1 MPAPPRND
9 SSLTQY
15 EMRIGGVG
23 SAAIS
28 GMTLDVTCPSD
39 GTVFGTI
46 PRGATGDVDRA
57 VAAARKVF
65 DDGSWRGLSDL
76 DRGRTMMAFG
86 SVLMEHQEELAA
98 LEARDVGKTLT
109 LAKAD
114 VVALARYFEFYGSAI
129 DKFAGENI
137 PTATGFMALTFHE
150 PHGVVAAILPW
161 NYPAQM
167 FGRVAAPALAVG
179 NSLVVKPAEDAC
191 LSILRI
197 AELAEQ
203 HGFPPGLINIVTGT
217 GLEAGSPLAAHP
229 GTDFV
234 TFTGSPEVGTEIQKL
249 AASHRVGCTLE
260 LGGKSP
266 HVVFADADLDAAVP
280 VIMKAIIAN
289 SGQTCV
295 AGSRVLV
302 QRAIAD
308 QLSALLAEQF
318 KALVVGPH
326 WGAFDMGALISEKQ
340 KNRVQTMIDRAK
352 EQGVPVLGQGAVS
365 TDAPST
371 GFFVSP
377 ILFGPASRDS
387 DIATK
392 EVFGPVLT
400 LLIFEDEAD
409 AITLANS
416 TDYGL
421 SAAVWTRD
429 IGRALRLSRALQCG
443 QVFVNAYGAG
453 GGVEFPFGGVK
464 QSGHGREKGLQ
475 ALREFSAVKTVIIAH
490 G

>member
-1 MPAPPRND
+1 
-9 SSLTQY
+9 
-15 EMRIGGVG
+15 
-23 SAAIS
+23 
-28 GMTLDVTCPSD
+28 
-39 GTVFGTI
+39 
-46 PRGATGDVDRA
+46 
-57 VAAARKVF
+57 
-65 DDGSWRGLSDL
+65 
-76 DRGRTMMAFG
+76 
-86 SVLMEHQEELAA
+86 
-98 LEARDVGKTLT
+98 
-109 LAKAD
+109 
-114 VVALARYFEFYGSAI
+114 
-129 DKFAGENI
+129 
-137 PTATGFMALTFHE
+137 
-150 PHGVVAAILPW
+150 
-161 NYPAQM
+161 
-167 FGRVAAPALAVG
+167 
-179 NSLVVKPAEDAC
+179 
-191 LSILRI
+191 
-197 AELAEQ
+197 
-203 HGFPPGLINIVTGT
+203 
-217 GLEAGSPLAAHP
+217 
-229 GTDFV
+229 
-234 TFTGSPEVGTEIQKL
+234 
-249 AASHRVGCTLE
+249 
-260 LGGKSP
+260 
-266 HVVFADADLDAAVP
+266 
-280 VIMKAIIAN
+280 
-289 SGQTCV
+289 
-295 AGSRVLV
+295 
-302 QRAIAD
+302 
-308 QLSALLAEQF
+308 
-318 KALVVGPH
+318 
-326 WGAFDMGALISEKQ
+326 
-340 KNRVQTMIDRAK
+340 MIDRAK